1 MQALLKYIG
10 IAACCSLLA
19 LTAQAAP
26 ARVVDGAVIMRQPMR
41 ENLCAI
47 TFDDGPSVNT
57 PQLLD
62 MLAEYGIPAT
72 FFLLGS
78 QAERHPDT
86 VRRILAE
93 GHEVGNHSYSHPNL
107 RLASPE
113 RKAEEIRRTDA
124 VLRSLGAAPVFLR
137 PPYGAFDAYTEKVA
151 GELGLSILLWSL
163 DSRDWQRLP
172 ANYATLR
179 STLGTVYQPG
189 TLRGIFLFHDTHKR
203 TVDDLPRII
212 RDLRA
217 GGCQRFVTVSD
228 YLEGLLDPE
237 PGMLMTRRTPRPLPP
252 ADAEMPAAAHEVHGV
267 RQAEELPPASYPA
280 GSTPCLWP
288 AAAALG
294 CRIRPPQ
301 PLRPQHRDR
310 LRHKA
315 LLMPRAP
322 QRDDPTRRTPDQRAP
337 PPRPPRRKR
346 LCVRTLPRPCLPP
359 ALACPPPT
367 ALPGRFPD
375 FFSVTVFRC
384 SSPHREVPRTAP
396 TNVAGAVSIKT
407 LFRRDCPKSVG
418 SKNPPLTPFG
428 AKKAVFAAAGRPT
441 SGPAIPAAPGPLFSR
456 SQRPPALPSA
466 AVSASAPAA
475 TSPGYA

>member
-62 MLAEYGIPAT
+62 MLAEYGTPAT

-252 ADAEMPAAAHEVHGV
+252 AEAEMPAAAHEVHGV

-280 GSTPCLWP
+280 GSTPVPLARSSRPWLQDTS
-288 AAAALG
+288 AAAS
-294 CRIRPPQ
+294 Q
-301 PLRPQHRDR
+301 
-310 LRHKA
+310 
-315 LLMPRAP
+315 
-322 QRDDPTRRTPDQRAP
+322 
-337 PPRPPRRKR
+337 
-346 LCVRTLPRPCLPP
+346 
-359 ALACPPPT
+359 
-367 ALPGRFPD
+367 
-375 FFSVTVFRC
+375 
-384 SSPHREVPRTAP
+384 
-396 TNVAGAVSIKT
+396 
-407 LFRRDCPKSVG
+407 
-418 SKNPPLTPFG
+418 
-428 AKKAVFAAAGRPT
+428 AAAQGQAAAQSPADAQSPTEGRPDAT
-441 SGPAIPAAPGPLFSR
+441 HAGPEGS
-456 SQRPPALPSA
+456 
-466 AVSASAPAA
+466 SAPAA
-475 TSPGYA
+475 TPQETLRPHPTTSMPAASPGLPAAHGPARPVS